1 VKDVL
6 DWVVPQTVNEVR
18 SFLCLAGYYRRFI
31 ENFSKIAKPLTSL
44 LEKGVHFS
52 WTDER
57 QKAFEEL
64 KKRLTTAPVLTLPD
78 QSKRF
83 TVYCDASRDG
93 LGCVLMQEG
102 RVIAYASRQLR
113 WHELNY
119 PTHDLELAAV
129 VHALKIW
136 RHYLFGQRCDIY
148 TDHKSLKYIF
158 AQSELN
164 MRQRRWLELVKD
176 YDLEIHYHPGKA
188 NVVADALSRKSYVNM
203 AVAFQM
209 PRELCEEFEQ
219 LSLGFL
225 HHTSSA
231 SFEEKPTLAAEIRQH
246 QKDDKKLQEIRE
258 RLKIGKAPHFREDDQ
273 GTLWY
278 KGRICVPDVKDLRK
292 MILSE
297 CNARVFILFKLHYQS
312 LA

>member
-1 VKDVL
+1 VL
-6 DWVVPQTVNEVR
+6 DWVVPQTVKEVR
-18 SFLCLAGYYRRFI
+18 SFLGLAGYYRRFI
-31 ENFSKIAKPLTSL
+31 ENFSKVAKPLTSL
-44 LEKGVHFS
+44 LEKGVDFS

-64 KKRLTTAPVLTLPD
+64 KKRLTTALVLTLPD

-113 WHELNY
+113 RHELNY
-119 PTHDLELAAV
+119 PTHDLELAVV

-158 AQSELN
+158 TQSELN

-209 PRELCEEFEQ
+209 P
-219 LSLGFL
+219 
-225 HHTSSA
+225 
-231 SFEEKPTLAAEIRQH
+231 
-246 QKDDKKLQEIRE
+246 
-258 RLKIGKAPHFREDDQ
+258 
-273 GTLWY
+273 
-278 KGRICVPDVKDLRK
+278 
-292 MILSE
+292 
-297 CNARVFILFKLHYQS
+297 
-312 LA
+312 